1 MVVGRRGARGIG
13 LCRLGCVFTGGVWGD
28 VVRHYI
34 YKHKK
39 KTDGVFWALPLGC
52 HLSPVTPHTVANI
65 SNYFMRVCDRGVN
78 INDYKRSLYR
88 YP

>member
-28 VVRHYI
+28 VRHYI

-39 KTDGVFWALPLGC
+39 ATDGVFWALPLVC
-52 HLSPVTPHTVANI
+52 HLSPVTPQPHNVANI
-65 SNYFMRVCDRGVN
+65 VSNYACVIGV
-78 INDYKRSLYR
+78 
-88 YP
+88 